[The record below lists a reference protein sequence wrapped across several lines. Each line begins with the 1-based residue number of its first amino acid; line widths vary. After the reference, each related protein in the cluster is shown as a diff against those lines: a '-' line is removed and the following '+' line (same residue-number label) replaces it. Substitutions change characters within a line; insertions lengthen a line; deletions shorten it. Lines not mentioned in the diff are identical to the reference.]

1 MGTLVADGIDYD
13 NEEPIVSDDDDNH
26 FLGGGVDAQTMTA
39 TGIQDDDNKP
49 CVSYSV
55 KKENDSASHVMI
67 PCKKEEV
74 EAKVIQEASK
84 TSSYSGIDYKSIW
97 INNNMPCVVAQVTSG
112 KLLKGNSFF
121 MKLNQRIAMMSRLFQ
136 FDSMEQLNQ
145 LSFFD
150 IISPSDLSVFWR

>member
-1 MGTLVADGIDYD
+1 MGTLVAEGIDYD

-26 FLGGGVDAQTMTA
+26 FLGGAVDAQTMTA
-39 TGIQDDDNKP
+39 TGIQDGDKP

-55 KKENDSASHVMI
+55 KKENDSASHVVM
-67 PCKKEEV
+67 PCKKEDV
-74 EAKVIQEASK
+74 EAKMIQEASK
-84 TSSYSGIDYKSIW
+84 TSSYNGIDYKSIW
-97 INNNMPCVVAQVTSG
+97 INNNMPCVVAQITSG

-121 MKLNQRIAMMSRLFQ
+121 MKLNQRIAMMHRLFQ
-136 FDSMEQLNQ
+136 FDSMEELNQ